1 MRRECLNVIKSL
13 RLNSSIVITKP
24 DEGSSVV
31 ILNKTDYIAKMN
43 CILEDQAK
51 FLALGPSSKNNNS
64 SKIEPRIQRRPLQ
77 LHIDDLLPTN
87 LYEFIQPTGSQ
98 QPRMYGLP
106 KTQKKDV
113 PLRPILSI
121 YDRFSATPAGQISIF
136 CSRTGSHSI
145 GATAY
150 GTLLTLAET
159 NKLQI
164 WTLPPSFSARL
175 TFRVY
180 LLMCL

>member
-24 DEGSSVV
+24 DEGSGVV

-64 SKIEPRIQRRPLQ
+64 SKIEPRIQRCPLQ

-106 KTQKKDV
+106 KTRKKDV

-136 CSRTGSHSI
+136 CSRTGSHS
-145 GATAY
+145 
-150 GTLLTLAET
+150 LLEQLHMG
-159 NKLQI
+159 L
-164 WTLPPSFSARL
+164 F
-175 TFRVY
+175 
-180 LLMCL
+180 